1 MRHGQQGQLGE
12 VMEGLKCQVEGL
24 VFISWLLLPLFILP
38 LRVSSKLQLAVL
50 FSGIY
55 CDRGSRLWAL
65 VGQSG

>member
-1 MRHGQQGQLGE
+1 MPSRGPGVYLM
-12 VMEGLKCQVEGL
+12 V
-24 VFISWLLLPLFILP
+24 ITTPSLFILP

-65 VGQSG
+65 AGQSG